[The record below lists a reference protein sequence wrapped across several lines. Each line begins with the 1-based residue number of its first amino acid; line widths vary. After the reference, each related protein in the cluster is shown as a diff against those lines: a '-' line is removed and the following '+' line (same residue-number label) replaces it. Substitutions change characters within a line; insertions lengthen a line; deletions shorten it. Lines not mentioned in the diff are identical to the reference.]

1 MNKNLL
7 PILTALFVFF
17 GCATYVNVK
26 IQKPA
31 SISLGNVKNVAVMD
45 IEDDEFIGSYSF
57 TEVGDAPL
65 IEKLDIII
73 EGKKKPKI
81 PDLKN
86 AYPGKTISDKLVTKL
101 LQNGHYS
108 IADRNKL
115 DKVLEEQ
122 KLSHSGIINE
132 EDAPEIGEL
141 IGVDAFIIGSGK
153 YSISDKGGWYT
164 NSNDKKLFKD
174 VFYMVDREV
183 NVEINFKIISVEN
196 GQVIASLEKK
206 KSETIK
212 AKGNDLDIAF
222 ANLSKWQPTMDK
234 LVNNIL
240 NKIIKQIAPYYK
252 KTSKLIKSGSS
263 IGMKT
268 GLQYAK
274 RNMWED
280 AKISWEQVKEDFSP
294 NGIKDRIPAMY
305 NLGVYYEIQDEL
317 DKAEEIF
324 DQCFRQSGKNEY
336 LDARQR
342 VQKRKKEL
350 KKLKEQNVN

>member
-1 MNKNLL
+1 MVKKLL
-7 PILTALFVFF
+7 PIFISLLIFNS
-17 GCATYVNVK
+17 CATYVNVK
-26 IQKPA
+26 VQKPS

-45 IEDDEFIGSYSF
+45 IDDDEFIGSYIF

-65 IEKLDIII
+65 GEMLETII
-73 EGKKKPKI
+73 EGKKKPKA

-101 LQNGHYS
+101 VGNGHYS
-108 IADRNKL
+108 VADRDKI

-132 EDAPEIGEL
+132 EDAPAIGEL

-153 YSISDKGGWYT
+153 YDIIDKGGWYT
-164 NSNDKKLFKD
+164 NSNDKKIFKD
-174 VFYMVDREV
+174 VFYKINREV
-183 NVEINFKIISVEN
+183 NVEINLKIISVEN

-206 KSETIK
+206 KSKTLY
-212 AKGNDLDIAF
+212 AKGDDLETAF
-222 ANLSKWQPTMDK
+222 ANLSKLQSTMDK
-234 LVNNIL
+234 LVNDIL
-240 NKIIKQIAPYYK
+240 NKMIKQIAPYYK
-252 KTSKLIKSGSS
+252 KTSKLIKSGTS

-280 AKISWEQVKEDFSP
+280 AKLSWEQVKEDFSP

-305 NLGVYYEIQDEL
+305 NLGVYYEIKDEL

-324 DQCFRQSGKNEY
+324 NQCFKQSGENEY

-350 KKLKEQNVN
+350 EKLKKQNVN